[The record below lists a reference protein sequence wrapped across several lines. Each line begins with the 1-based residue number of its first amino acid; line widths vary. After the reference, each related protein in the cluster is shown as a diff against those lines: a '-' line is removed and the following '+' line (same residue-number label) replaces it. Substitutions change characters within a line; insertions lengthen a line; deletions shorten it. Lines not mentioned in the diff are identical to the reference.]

1 MFKKVLKFIGLVLM
15 LVIKVALVIAIF
27 IYAWDF
33 LTPYFRM
40 NRNLEGD
47 FYRNLPENSIDVLC
61 LGSSHIQYAFNPAGF
76 YAETGYY
83 AYVMGSPCQPMAMS
97 YNMLVESLKT
107 QSPEA
112 VFVDV
117 FTLLPQSEVCYADG
131 MYYKAI
137 DEMTGEN
144 RYCAANEA
152 PKSVRLS
159 YMFDLL
165 MNHDNWKYMKLENM
179 DEIIK
184 NGQPA
189 EGYNYDL
196 GYVRQEPKIFNY
208 MPLYLYPVNEVVTLS
223 DKEKEQLDRIIDLCK
238 EKNIALYFIKTP
250 FIIDQENT
258 NKLDAVFKYV
268 KSRGAKY
275 VNFLARAEELKW
287 HIDMDGDTWHNNSWG
302 AEIIT
307 KEMARITKEENLV
320 KHHKDNEVINNL
332 MKDALHVSAYSLMN
346 PTNVDVYRLL
356 DEASKYPSFVL
367 VKYTGSY
374 WTSIGE
380 VENKLLQGIGL
391 KHDFVQDYWMDYYA
405 IVENGK
411 LLKDSNE
418 PFEYKLKDWNIELT
432 REGILINGAPYDS
445 PGELE
450 LIFMAEDFSW
460 INSIPI
466 DYASRWFWKNGCDG
480 FSCDYSGE

>member
-1 MFKKVLKFIGLVLM
+1 MFKKILKVIGLILM

-27 IYAWDF
+27 GYSWYF
-33 LTPYFRM
+33 LSPYFRTD
-40 NRNLEGD
+40 RNKEGD
-47 FYRNLPENSIDVLC
+47 LYRNLPPNSIDVIC
-61 LGSSHIQYAFNPAGF
+61 LGSSHMQYAFNPAGF

-83 AYVMGSPCQPMAMS
+83 SYVMGSPCQPMAMS
-97 YNMLVESLKT
+97 YNMLVEVLKT
-107 QSPEA
+107 QSPEV

-144 RYCAANEA
+144 RLCAANEA
-152 PKSVRLS
+152 PKKVRYN

-184 NGQPA
+184 NAQPA

-196 GYVRQEPKIFNY
+196 GYVRQEPKEFTY
-208 MPLYLYPVNEVVTLS
+208 LPLYTYEVTEKVQLT
-223 DKEKEQLDRIIDLCK
+223 DKEKQQLDNIINLCK
-238 EKNIALYFIKTP
+238 ENNITLYFIKTP
-250 FIIDQENT
+250 FIIDQDNT
-258 NKLDAVFKYV
+258 NKLAAIWKYLDSKHIKYV
-268 KSRGAKY
+268 D
-275 VNFLARAEELKW
+275 FIERAEELKW
-287 HIDMDGDTWHNNSWG
+287 YINMDGDTWHNNSWG

-307 KEMARITKEENLV
+307 KELARITKQEHLV
-320 KHHKDNEVINNL
+320 KNHKDNEVIQSL
-332 MKDALHVSAYSLMN
+332 LKDALHISAYSLMN
-346 PTNVDVYRLL
+346 ATNVDVYRLL
-356 DEASKYPSFVL
+356 DEASKYPSYVL
-367 VKYTGSY
+367 VKYSGS
-374 WTSIGE
+374 WASSIGE
-380 VENKLLQGIGL
+380 EEQKLFNQIGL
-391 KHDFVQDYWMDYYA
+391 RHDFIEDKTQDYYA

-418 PFEYKLKDWNIELT
+418 PFSYELMGWKLDLT
-432 REGILINGAPYDS
+432 EEGILINGAPYDN

-450 LIFMAEDFSW
+450 LIFMAEDYSW

-466 DYASRWFWKNGCDG
+466 DYASRWFWKNGYDG
-480 FSCDYSGE
+480 FTPVEQ